1 MLNTTQL
8 TEKQRKVIQLFQKNA
23 EILDLREFCKKNNIE
38 FNFVK
43 GFIGTTLLD
52 NYLKIED
59 ISKDIFVLSSKGRK
73 IDGCIQGFLLASQL
87 NDKNSLDV
95 MQLQKELGQS
105 NYSIHFGS
113 LKKEKAVEVRTE
125 GDDNSQKLYILD
137 RNIIKQFIRRQEV
150 FAEILIGE
158 EVLATEELE
167 WLIHQ
172 KLVEKKS
179 VDNYSI
185 SVNSEIQKVIVQRL
199 ITTVTSD
206 LLISGQWNEV
216 KFKPYNIHD
225 DVPDIKY
232 GLSCILTQCLQLV
245 REIFLDMG
253 FDEMSGQIVDS
264 SFWNFDALFTA
275 QDHPAREI
283 QDTFYLSKPQFLA
296 LPDNLDLVRDVK
308 AAHEIGHGSIWTE
321 EEASR
326 AILRTHT
333 TASTARNLY
342 RLGGQDIKY
351 FSIDKVFRNESVD
364 KTHLAE
370 FYQIE
375 GVIVAPD
382 LSVRDLIGYLT
393 DFYNRLGFT
402 KFKFKPTYNPYTE
415 PSLEVYAYHPPS
427 DSYME
432 VANSGVFR
440 PEMLKPLGYEG
451 RSTIA
456 WGLGLE
462 RIAMLLYG
470 IDKLSELVGPGID
483 LNPPQ
488 KY

>member
-8 TEKQRKVIQLFQKNA
+8 TEKQREVIQIFQKNI
-23 EILDLREFCKKNNIE
+23 EVPDLREFCANNNLD

-52 NYLKIED
+52 NYLKVED
-59 ISKDIFVLSSKGRK
+59 ISKNIFVLSSKGRK
-73 IDGCIQGFLLASQL
+73 IDGYIQGFPLASQL
-87 NDKNSLDV
+87 NDKNPLDV
-95 MQLQKELGQS
+95 MQLQKEFGQS

-137 RNIIKQFIRRQEV
+137 RNIIKQFIKRQEV
-150 FAEILIGE
+150 FAEVLIGK
-158 EVLATEELE
+158 EVSATEELE

-185 SVNSEIQKVIVQRL
+185 SVNSEIQKLVVQRL

-216 KFKPYNIHD
+216 EFKPYNIHD

-232 GLSCILTQCLQLV
+232 GLSCILTQCFQLV

-296 LPDNLDLVRDVK
+296 LPDNRDLVRDVK
-308 AAHEIGHGSIWTE
+308 AAHESGHGSIWTE

-342 RLGGQDIKY
+342 RLGGQDLKY

-364 KTHLAE
+364 RTHLAE
-370 FYQIE
+370 FY
-375 GVIVAPD
+375 
-382 LSVRDLIGYLT
+382 
-393 DFYNRLGFT
+393 
-402 KFKFKPTYNPYTE
+402 
-415 PSLEVYAYHPPS
+415 H
-427 DSYME
+427 
-432 VANSGVFR
+432 
-440 PEMLKPLGYEG
+440 
-451 RSTIA
+451 
-456 WGLGLE
+456 
-462 RIAMLLYG
+462 
-470 IDKLSELVGPGID
+470 
-483 LNPPQ
+483 
-488 KY
+488 